1 MGGLIEMSHNEL
13 DRFHVLNK
21 VITKELTQKQ
31 AANLLSIKERQ
42 IRNLLTSLKK
52 HGAEGLVSKHR
63 GKPGNHRKSSE
74 FRQRTLALVREQYE
88 GFGPTLAKE
97 KLEERQGLVV
107 SGETLRQ
114 WMITANLWIP
124 KKKRVIS
131 HPPRPRRPCFGELVQ
146 GDGSPHHWLGEDG
159 PRINLNAFID
169 DATGKITALYFSPTE
184 TLDSYFEALTQHLK
198 RHGRFRALYVDKAA
212 IFRQR
217 GHEMTQMQRA
227 LKELGIELILANS
240 PQAKGKVERL
250 NQTLQ
255 DRLLKE
261 LRLQGIKTIEAA
273 NEFAQEYIEIYN
285 KKFSKKPM
293 SEFDAHRPLDGHDLE
308 KVLCRLETRVLQ
320 SSAIFQFN
328 KTHYQVQG
336 ISEVHRLKGKQV
348 EVRTTRAGEMRV
360 FLQGKELVV
369 LPLDQ
374 VIEEPQLEL
383 SRKEVL
389 SWRWGEGKRKPVPAT
404 HPWKANYKRA
414 KEQQRAV

>member
-1 MGGLIEMSHNEL
+1 MGGLIEMSQNEL
-13 DRFHVLNK
+13 DRFHILTK
-21 VITKELTQKQ
+21 VMAKELTQKE
-31 AANLLSIKERQ
+31 AATLLSIKERQ
-42 IRNLLTSLKK
+42 VRNLLTSLKN
-52 HGAEGLVSKHR
+52 HGADGLVSKHR
-63 GKPGNHRKSSE
+63 GKPGNHRKTSE
-74 FRQRTLALVREQYE
+74 FRQRVLALVKEQYE
-88 GFGPTLAKE
+88 GFGPTFAKE

-107 SGETLRQ
+107 SSETLRQ

-131 HPPRPRRPCFGELVQ
+131 HPPRPRRACFGELVQ
-146 GDGSPHHWLGEDG
+146 GDGSSHHWLGEDC

-169 DATGKITALYFSPTE
+169 DATGKVTALYFSPTE
-184 TLDSYFEALTQHLK
+184 TLDSYFEALNQHLK
-198 RHGRFRALYVDKAA
+198 RHGRFRALYVDRAA

-227 LKELGIELILANS
+227 LKELDIELILANS

-273 NEFAQEYIEIYN
+273 NEFAREYIEIFN

-308 KVLCRLETRVLQ
+308 KVLCRLETRILQ
-320 SSAIFQFN
+320 CSGIFQFN

-336 ISEVHRLKGKQV
+336 ISEVRRLKGKQV
-348 EVRTTRAGEMRV
+348 EIRLTREGDMRV
-360 FLQGKELVV
+360 FLNGKELVV

-374 VIEEPQLEL
+374 VIQEPQLEL
-383 SRKEVL
+383 TRKEVL
-389 SWRWGEGKRKPVPAT
+389 NWGWKQGKRKPVPVT
-404 HPWKANYKRA
+404 HPWKANYKRT
-414 KEQQRAV
+414 KKRQRVV